1 MNARPLTRWTGVA
14 AMAMAALS
22 VAHAEPEPVAMP
34 PALAASATLAALP
47 VPAAVPSGPSWA
59 LRLPKTEPVLFRGVV
74 NLDNAG
80 SGPGAML
87 YPAPGVAGL
96 LAAIV
101 THGVIMES
109 VKSAEKTRLQTE
121 ADQVLAP
128 YQEWLKGFQHR
139 ELMQKGLEKTAL
151 GERKR
156 LADVGS
162 EDGND
167 WLIDSTPVYSMTQDR
182 SALILDNIL
191 TIRRPGALGAVPYQN
206 TVRVVSQSRTADDLQ
221 AVWGA
226 DQGALLKEESV
237 RLFAQSLD
245 MGLADAQKPS
255 SAASRAHKTVR
266 YLEGQQEKMERGEV
280 LDDRCGRVV
289 IKTLRGWLMSVPAQ
303 SPSTAAGA
311 SSCS

>member
-1 MNARPLTRWTGVA
+1 MNGRPMTRWTGGMA
-14 AMAMAALS
+14 AIAMVALS
-22 VAHAEPEPVAMP
+22 VAHAEPEQAV
-34 PALAASATLAALP
+34 P
-47 VPAAVPSGPSWA
+47 VPVPVTVPSGPSWA
-59 LRLPKTEPVLFRGVV
+59 LHLPKTEPVLFRGVV

-80 SGPGAML
+80 GGPGGMA

-96 LAAIV
+96 LVAIV

-156 LADVGS
+156 LADAGS
-162 EDGND
+162 EDASD
-167 WLIDSTPVYSMTQDR
+167 WVIDSTPVYSMTQDR

-303 SPSTAAGA
+303 SPSATVGA

>member
-1 MNARPLTRWTGVA
+1 MNARPLTRWMGMA
-14 AMAMAALS
+14 AMAALS
-22 VAHAEPEPVAMP
+22 VAHAEPEQVVMP
-34 PALAASATLAALP
+34 PALAASATQAALP
-47 VPAAVPSGPSWA
+47 APVPAIVPSGPSWA

-80 SGPGAML
+80 SGPGAMM

-96 LAAIV
+96 LVAIV

-139 ELMQKGLEKTAL
+139 ELMQRGLEKTAL

-156 LADVGS
+156 LAEVGS
-162 EDGND
+162 EDATD
-167 WLIDSTPVYSMTQDR
+167 WVIDSTPVYSMTQDH

-226 DQGALLKEESV
+226 EQGALLKEESV

-266 YLEGQQEKMERGEV
+266 YLEGRQEKMERGEV

-303 SPSTAAGA
+303 SSSTMAGA
-311 SSCS
+311 SPCS